1 MKTCINISF
10 PNNVRFRKK
19 VHSQASDHV
28 WFFLNLFSK
37 RPREKRK
44 RKKRKGKRKKEEKKI
59 PRIFTIF
66 SRLQIVR
73 QSGPKDVWQNQ
84 DFPINLRNPRGQWN
98 FKYQINQCDPSDV
111 CTNGGSQRFLNHDL
125 EMETI

>member
-1 MKTCINISF
+1 MVLLLFFSNIS
-10 PNNVRFRKK
+10 
-19 VHSQASDHV
+19 SADIDD
-28 WFFLNLFSK
+28 FL
-37 RPREKRK
+37 
-44 RKKRKGKRKKEEKKI
+44 
-59 PRIFTIF
+59 
-66 SRLQIVR
+66 RLQIVR

-84 DFPINLRNPRGQWN
+84 DFPINLRIPRGQWN